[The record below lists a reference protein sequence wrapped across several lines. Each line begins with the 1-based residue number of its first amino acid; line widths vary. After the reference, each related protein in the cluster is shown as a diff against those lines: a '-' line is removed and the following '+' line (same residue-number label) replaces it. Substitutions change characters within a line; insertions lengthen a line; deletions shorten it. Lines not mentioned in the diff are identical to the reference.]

1 MAASPRIFAFNLGMQ
16 RVGAAEFAASADGGL
31 TLISLASVELI
42 VDPAADATRPAQ
54 IEAAIGEIRPA
65 LKLAK
70 KEQARITL
78 PSQSVF
84 SRFVRLPGASA
95 QDVTEIIKFEA
106 QQNVPFPIDEVVWD
120 YQIMGEARDG
130 SWDVGLVAI
139 KADQL
144 TEVVEAVGRAGIVPI
159 TIDAA
164 PVAVYNAF
172 RYNYPEMAGCS
183 LIVDVGA
190 RTTNLIFVEG
200 RRLFSRT
207 IPVGGNSIS
216 AAVAKE
222 FKQDIT
228 LAERLKIEKGFV
240 GLGGAYEEPPDPI
253 VAKISKVVRNTMTRL
268 HAEIARSIS
277 FYRQT
282 QEGSAPVRAYL
293 SGGAVGM
300 PYMVEFFSEKL
311 QIPIEHF
318 NPLRNVTV
326 ASEEVAGAVAGK
338 AHALGELVG
347 GALRAVGNC
356 PVEINLRPPVL
367 VKAQDLERRKPL
379 LILAAA
385 CLLAALAAWNVYFL
399 KVNTITESKRD
410 EVNAMAANLEA
421 IASRMDAISAEKQQL
436 VKGAAPLLLAAAERA
451 AWTELLDEMAKSLP
465 VRFIWVT
472 KLVPL
477 SEGRPVAVDGGTAP
491 AAPVPPRRPG
501 GPPRPGAA
509 AAAPSTPAIDALE
522 ISGLYLAN
530 PPNEA
535 EARII
540 DRFVERLQKSP
551 LFTIEGSERA
561 VRQRTT
567 PDGQSWAYGYT
578 IVLPLANPIPL
589 P

>member
-326 ASEEVAGAVAGK
+326 ASEEVAGTVAGK

>member
-1 MAASPRIFAFNLGMQ
+1 MASSPRIFAFNLGMQ
-16 RVGAAEFAASADGGL
+16 SVGAAEFTATSDGSL
-31 TLISLASVELI
+31 TLVSHTTVELI

-54 IEAAIGEIRPA
+54 IEAAIAEIRPA
-65 LKLAK
+65 LKLGK
-70 KEQARITL
+70 KEQARLTL

-130 SWDVGLVAI
+130 NWDVGLVAI

-144 TEVVEAVGRAGIVPI
+144 TEVVGAVGRSGIVPA

-164 PVAVYNAF
+164 PIAIYNAF

-200 RRLFSRT
+200 QRLFSRT

-240 GLGGAYEEPPDPI
+240 GLGGAYEEPSDPT

-277 FYRQT
+277 FYRQA
-282 QEGSAPVRAYL
+282 QAGSAPVRAYL

-326 ASEEVAGAVAGK
+326 ASDEVAAAVGPK
-338 AHALGELVG
+338 SHALGELVG
-347 GALRAVGNC
+347 GALRATGNC
-356 PVEINLRPPVL
+356 PVEINLRPPAL
-367 VKAQDLERRKPL
+367 VKEQDIERRKPL

-385 CLLAALAAWNVYFL
+385 CLLAALATWNAYFFH
-399 KVNTITESKRD
+399 VNAISQTKRD
-410 EVNAMAANLEA
+410 EVNSMAANLEA
-421 IASRMDAISAEKQQL
+421 IASRIDAISAEKQQL
-436 VKGAAPLLLAAAERA
+436 VNDAAPLLLAVTERA

-465 VRFIWVT
+465 PRFIWVT
-472 KLVPL
+472 RMVPL
-477 SEGRPVAVDGGTAP
+477 SEGSPVAVDGSVAAQTPAAAP
-491 AAPVPPRRPG
+491 ARRPG
-501 GPPRPGAA
+501 APPRPGAA
-509 AAAPSTPAIDALE
+509 APPPPAIDALE

-530 PPNEA
+530 PPNED

-540 DRFVERLQKSP
+540 DRFVERLQASP
-551 LFTIEGSERA
+551 LFNIEGSEKA

-578 IVLPLANPIPL
+578 LVLPLANPVPL